1 MIIMSGVAKKKL
13 RDTPKKKAL
22 PLIWLCARMRHAHTV
37 FIDVVLWNVFEVCYG
52 AALARWP

>member
-1 MIIMSGVAKKKL
+1 MSGMAKKKL
-13 RDTPKKKAL
+13 RDTPKKKVL
-22 PLIWLCARMRHAHTV
+22 SLIWLCTRMRHAHTV